1 MSFRVV
7 HTITSAC
14 DITLDKSQKDFIR
27 IRITE
32 NVSDSCPSEA
42 ADFEIEGYIP
52 ALQDLIATLSAV
64 MDHVNGMGTSEEEAN

>member
-7 HTITSAC
+7 HTITSEC
-14 DITLDKSQKDFIR
+14 EITLDKSQKDFIR

-32 NVSDSCPSEA
+32 NKPESCPSES

-52 ALQDLIATLSAV
+52 ALQDLILTLSTV
-64 MDHVNGMGTSEEEAN
+64 MAHVETMDTTEEEAN